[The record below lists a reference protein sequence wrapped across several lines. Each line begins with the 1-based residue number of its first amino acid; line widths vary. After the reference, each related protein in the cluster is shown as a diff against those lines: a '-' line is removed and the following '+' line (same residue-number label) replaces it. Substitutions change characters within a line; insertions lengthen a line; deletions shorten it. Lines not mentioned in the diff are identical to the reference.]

1 MPDDPKPIS
10 LSPEAI
16 DAIERHLEA
25 FRQKFGRDPTDNDPI
40 LFDPDTDEPVPLSE
54 EKYERMMIEAMV
66 EVGISQ
72 AMIFAFTRTGRIV
85 TENKTSAL
93 RRRTAGMGRCDQ

>member
-16 DAIERHLEA
+16 DAIERHLQA
-25 FRQKFGRDPTDNDPI
+25 FRRKFGRDPTDADPI
-40 LFDPDTDEPVPLSE
+40 LFDPDADEPVPLSE
-54 EKYERMMIEAMV
+54 EKYERMIIEAMV

-72 AMIFAFTRTGRIV
+72 AMIFAFKRTGR
-85 TENKTSAL
+85 
-93 RRRTAGMGRCDQ
+93 